1 MHNYKPWLVFNKLVI
16 LLFLSIGIVISSFAA
31 INVDRTRIV
40 FAANDINQSLTLAN
54 DSAIPMLVQVW
65 SDIGDIHSSPD
76 TNRTPLII
84 LPPIF
89 KMAPGELRSLRLV
102 LSSRDNL
109 PTDRESVFWL
119 NLYQIP
125 PENLAT
131 QDVSRKLI
139 LPLRLRLKS
148 FYSPRRIKKYRQKRM
163 NSVYILVLP
172 HMV

>member
-84 LPPIF
+84 TTYL
-89 KMAPGELRSLRLV
+89 
-102 LSSRDNL
+102 
-109 PTDRESVFWL
+109 
-119 NLYQIP
+119 
-125 PENLAT
+125 
-131 QDVSRKLI
+131 
-139 LPLRLRLKS
+139 
-148 FYSPRRIKKYRQKRM
+148 
-163 NSVYILVLP
+163 
-172 HMV
+172 